1 MEIKYN
7 DGATYKTFLLGA
19 SLVNIKVHGN
29 AGEVQEYKA
38 FFATDPESQ
47 NVYIS
52 RHSYKFTIH
61 LRLTSLLL
69 N

>member
-47 NVYIS
+47 NVYFPDTLT
-52 RHSYKFTIH
+52 FTIPPGSA
-61 LRLTSLLL
+61 T
-69 N
+69 